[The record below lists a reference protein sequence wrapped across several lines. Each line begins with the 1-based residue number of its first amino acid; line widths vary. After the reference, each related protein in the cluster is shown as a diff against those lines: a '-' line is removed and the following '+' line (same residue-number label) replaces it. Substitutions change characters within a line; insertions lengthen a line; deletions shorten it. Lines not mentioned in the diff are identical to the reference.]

1 MGKFYF
7 VYYVENWSQQID
19 MNKFFT
25 FLIRFYVLKMK
36 TIQIKK
42 YYWLDLYQ
50 FSSFL
55 DANKYIFKYFLFYFK
70 LKSVSY

>member
-55 DANKYIFKYFLFYFK
+55 DANKCIFKYFLFYFK